1 MWNEIKKT
9 VKRYRIYV
17 VTLLIFATWLIF
29 FDKANIIN
37 WINDLT
43 DVRNKK
49 EQKKY
54 YEKEIERITEN
65 INELNVN
72 DESLEKYARE
82 NLYFKNDDEDVYVIE
97 EKE

>member
-1 MWNEIKKT
+1 MWNKLTKII
-9 VKRYRIYV
+9 KRYRIYAF
-17 VTLLIFATWLIF
+17 TLLVFAIWLIF
-29 FDKANIIN
+29 FDKANIVN
-37 WINDLT
+37 WINDIT

-54 YEKEIERITEN
+54 YEKEIERINEN